1 MTHLGLAA
9 SRDVPMKYVFVFI
22 CLCLSALRVAAEDG
36 ELSNEEI
43 LREIKEGPRYKPD
56 HIIFSAKPISF
67 IVGQSLKNP
76 APYPMKCLQVKA
88 RLYKSLGMQVEPVFI
103 VGGKGGYGFT
113 VGPTYIPGGLGD
125 EVQFTPKYEFEYIN
139 TMGAYHG
146 LMLELTRHRLFQFL
160 AISYGGA
167 VGFAVNSA
175 TASEGFDGESKILT
189 VDQGLTFDINL
200 GLGFAL

>member
-1 MTHLGLAA
+1 
-9 SRDVPMKYVFVFI
+9 MKYAFVLF
-22 CLCLSALRVAAEDG
+22 CLCLTALRVSAEDG

-43 LREIKEGPRYKPD
+43 LKEIKEGPRYKPD

-67 IVGQSLKNP
+67 IVGQSLGDE

-88 RLYKSLGMQVEPVFI
+88 RLYKSLGMQAEPVFI
-103 VGGKGGYGFT
+103 VGGKGGFGFT
-113 VGPTYIPGGLGD
+113 VGPTYIADGLGD

-146 LMLELTRHRLFQFL
+146 LMLELTRHRLFRFL
-160 AISYGGA
+160 ALSYGGA
-167 VGFAVNSA
+167 VGFAVNGSKA
-175 TASEGFDGESKILT
+175 TEGSDGESRILS
-189 VDQGLTFDINL
+189 VDQGLTFDVNL